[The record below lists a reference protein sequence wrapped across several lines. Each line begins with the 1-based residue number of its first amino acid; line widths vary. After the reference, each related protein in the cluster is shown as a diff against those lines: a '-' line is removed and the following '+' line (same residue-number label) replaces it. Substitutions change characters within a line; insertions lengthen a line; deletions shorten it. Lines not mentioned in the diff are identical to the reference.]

1 MRDAALSSPVAPV
14 PMPRVKARGPKRR
27 PSWALHGRRGPG
39 SWSTLVAGVLLAL
52 ALAPASALAAWTG
65 AEARIVDPLGT
76 GVVPL
81 LNVSVANHATND
93 ASPVTTVQFSDDGIE
108 WYAMPYTGRPCDWV
122 LGGEAGHK
130 TLAVRFGA
138 ADGTVSPVVTAA
150 IDVDTAGPVT
160 VARSAALA
168 GAGRTAFR
176 FVVRDAG
183 SPRVT
188 AGIVVRGHG
197 IAKRFALGSV
207 RTGSRAALV
216 KLRLP
221 AGSYRWHVAATD
233 LAGWVQERQTVGTLV
248 IK

>member
-1 MRDAALSSPVAPV
+1 MPPSACFPMLKVQVRRREEVTVAGGRTARIAALIS
-14 PMPRVKARGPKRR
+14 
-27 PSWALHGRRGPG
+27 L
-39 SWSTLVAGVLLAL
+39 LVAALLAL
-52 ALAPASALAAWTG
+52 ALVPAGALAAWTS

-93 ASPVTTVQFSDDGIE
+93 TSPVTTVQFSDDGRD
-108 WYAMPYTGRPCDWV
+108 WYLLPYTGEPCDWV
-122 LGGEAGHK
+122 LAGEAGRK

-138 ADGTVSPVVTAA
+138 ADGSVSDVLAAA
-150 IDVDTAGPVT
+150 INVDTAGPVT
-160 VARSAALA
+160 LARSATPL

-188 AGIVVRGHG
+188 ASVVVRGDG
-197 IAKRFALGSV
+197 LVKRYSIGSI
-207 RTGSRAALV
+207 RTGARTALL

-221 AGSYRWHVAATD
+221 AGTYRWRVAATD
-233 LAGWVQERQTVGTLV
+233 LAGWAQERQTAGKLV
-248 IK
+248 VR